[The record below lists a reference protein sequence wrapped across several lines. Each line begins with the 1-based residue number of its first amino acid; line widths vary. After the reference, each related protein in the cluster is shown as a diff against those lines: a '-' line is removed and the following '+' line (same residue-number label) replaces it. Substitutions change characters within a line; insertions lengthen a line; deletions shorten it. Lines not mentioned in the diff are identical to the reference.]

1 LRAWISSQKK
11 NANDPNLA
19 EARQHRAIR
28 TNGYA
33 GHHACQD
40 FEVKLLATLKRG
52 RECRCAKCR
61 QLPQRLPEIVE
72 RVQSAAI
79 VAEDRRDRFNSDPRT
94 VKINRFLAEQARP
107 IPVGTWD
114 GRRPTKPRIRNTG
127 TSLWFLADRFGSEP
141 FFRNL
146 DTPMTEAER
155 QQRSRALAS
164 LVAEQKADEAS
175 GGLLGPGRFM
185 PEAPAECGLPASGG
199 YDPTKLDLVFGAH
212 ESNVGK
218 VKAHGSH
225 PDTWKPSKE
234 E

>member
-1 LRAWISSQKK
+1 M
-11 NANDPNLA
+11 N
-19 EARQHRAIR
+19 
-28 TNGYA
+28 
-33 GHHACQD
+33 
-40 FEVKLLATLKRG
+40 
-52 RECRCAKCR
+52 CR
-61 QLPQRLPEIVE
+61 QLPARLPDVVD
-72 RVQSAAI
+72 RVRSAAD
-79 VAEDRRDRFNSDPRT
+79 ATTDRRNRFNRDPRT

-127 TSLWFLADRFGSEP
+127 GLLWFLADRFASEP

-146 DTPMTEAER
+146 NTPMTEAER

-185 PEAPAECGLPASGG
+185 PEAPAKCGLPVSGG

-212 ESNVGK
+212 ESNIGK
-218 VKAHGSH
+218 VKPRGNR